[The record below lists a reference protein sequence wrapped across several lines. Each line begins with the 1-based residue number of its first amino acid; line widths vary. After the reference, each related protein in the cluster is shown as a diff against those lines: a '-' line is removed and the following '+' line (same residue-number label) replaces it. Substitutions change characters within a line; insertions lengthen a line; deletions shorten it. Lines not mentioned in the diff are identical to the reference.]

1 MQREAHRP
9 APRLNILV
17 LDGLRAAHVRI
28 APGCVEFLEGAPCG
42 VGARGTRRL
51 LENLRRSPGLS
62 LSGSVVLPARSA
74 GLQLSVEPEFVSGVG
89 AEGVEPS
96 KGKKCRVVFRKAMV
110 ALRSH
115 RRPVAL

>member
-9 APRLNILV
+9 APRLNVLV

-28 APGCVEFLEGAPCG
+28 TPGCVEFLEGAPCG
-42 VGARGTRRL
+42 VGAWRAGRL
-51 LENLRRSPGLS
+51 VKRLRRPAS
-62 LSGSVVLPARSA
+62 LALGRRVMLPARA
-74 GLQLSVEPEFVSGVG
+74 ARLQLSVEPEFVSGVG